1 MPEYLSQYPELFA
14 FAAVALVLVAVQWRR
29 KTQSAGNGGFMGTNL
44 SNNLFGN
51 GPLYLPVYLTN
62 PATEILRPFPAYLEK
77 LQTKL
82 NYCGFRGNTQLAF
95 LASAKLYPALLSTIL
110 WAFVNQPLIVLGTAV
125 FLFFAPDLVITVL
138 AGRRKTAI
146 REALPELL
154 DLMVLCVDAGLGLDA
169 TLTRVAQEKQ
179 DRNDSRSNRK
189 SSPLAEE
196 LLTLNRD
203 ILLGMSRERAFQEL
217 YKRTGVE
224 ELGAFAGALNQA
236 NQLGLSISKTLR
248 NQSEYL
254 RTKLSQKAEE
264 KAARLP
270 IYMAFPLWFCIMP
283 ALMVLVLAPSLL
295 IFFQHVKPGGIL
307 P

>member
-1 MPEYLSQYPELFA
+1 MPEYLSQYPELLG
-14 FAAVALVLVAVQWRR
+14 FAAVAFVLAVMQWRR
-29 KTQSAGNGGFMGTNL
+29 KTQSAGNGESF
-44 SNNLFGN
+44 SSSLFGN

-62 PATEILRPFPAYLEK
+62 PATEILKPFPAYLEK

-110 WAFVNQPLIVLGTAV
+110 WAFVNQPLIVLATAI

-179 DRNDSRSNRK
+179 DRKDSRRR
-189 SSPLAEE
+189 SPLAEE

-295 IFFQHVKPGGIL
+295 IFFQHVQPGGIL